1 MEKTFTRIRST
12 KDIAISSTL
21 SIAGI
26 TLVALPTSVSVN
38 LIGFFMIFAGII
50 MLLFSKTGYKD
61 TETGIRYC
69 RTERFFP
76 QSMRSDIES
85 QLESHKKGTGI
96 LISEEGKGNGLRLDI
111 YKNKKSGNAY
121 VQLFEYV
128 PYKYVPCTKV
138 YEYDID
144 TITALTGK

>member
-12 KDIAISSTL
+12 KDIIISTTL
-21 SIAGI
+21 AIAGFV
-26 TLVALPTSVSVN
+26 LVALPTSVSVN

-50 MLLFSKTGYKD
+50 MLLFCKTGYKD
-61 TETGIRYC
+61 AETGTKYC
-69 RTERFFP
+69 KTECFFS
-76 QSMRSDIES
+76 QSKRPDIES
-85 QLESHKKGTGI
+85 KLGGNPQEAKVICTEKDN
-96 LISEEGKGNGLRLDI
+96 GNGLRLDI

-138 YEYDID
+138 YECNTD
-144 TITALTGK
+144 TLTYLTGR